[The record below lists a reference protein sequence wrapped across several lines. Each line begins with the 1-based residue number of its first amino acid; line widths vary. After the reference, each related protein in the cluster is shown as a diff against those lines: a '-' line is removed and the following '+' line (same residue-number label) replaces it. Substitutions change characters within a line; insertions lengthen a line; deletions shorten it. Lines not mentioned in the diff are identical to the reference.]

1 MPMKPT
7 YTSRT
12 LNALDGKTIQKEI
25 QARGNM
31 RVNMAQVYGKSQNYT
46 NIPNALFKERGI
58 KKGLRNEDGT
68 GVPVGLTRVSN
79 VVGYAFE
86 DGKKINTAGDLVYR
100 GISLEDLL
108 AHDTERT
115 DRFEETCFLLLFG
128 YQPSEAE
135 FEQFKQFL
143 QGCYPLPDEFL
154 ETTLLRTP
162 GENLMNKLQQAVLNL
177 YNYDATPDDT
187 DPYQT
192 LLKGLNILA
201 KLPSIACYAYQ
212 SKVHYFERQS
222 LVIHY
227 PNPDFSI
234 AENFLAM
241 LRSDGNFTEH
251 EANLLDTLLVI
262 HADHGG
268 GNNSTFTNVVIS
280 STGTDIYSTVTGS
293 IGSLK
298 GPRHGGANVRA
309 GQMMEAIIQ
318 EIGLDATEDQMRDVV
333 NRILKKKFYDN
344 SGLVY
349 GFGHAVYT
357 ISDPRAEILRGYC
370 KMVAK
375 DKGRIHEY
383 QFYEKFEKVA
393 RETLQEAKGT
403 SISNN
408 VDYYSGY
415 AYKMLGIPEDLY
427 TPLFVCARMV
437 GWLSHNIENKLY
449 DGRIMRPAT
458 TYVGE
463 PAEYIEMNKR

>member
-1 MPMKPT
+1 MAMNFID
-7 YTSRT
+7 SGE
-12 LNALDGKTIQKEI
+12 LQKEL
-25 QARGNM
+25 QAHGNM
-31 RVNMAQVYGKSQNYT
+31 RINMAQVYGKSQNYT
-46 NIPNALFKERGI
+46 NIPNALFKQCGI

-79 VVGYAFE
+79 VVGYAIE
-86 DGKKINTAGDLVYR
+86 DGKKVNIPGDLVYR

-108 AHDTERT
+108 AHGLDRT

-128 YQPSEAE
+128 YLPTESE
-135 FEQFKQFL
+135 FEQFKQYL
-143 QGCYPLPDEFL
+143 QGHYDLPDEFL

-162 GENLMNKLQQAVLNL
+162 GKNLMNKLEQAVLNL
-177 YNYDATPDDT
+177 YNYDQTPDDT

-192 LLKGLNILA
+192 LLKGLSILA
-201 KLPSIACYAYQ
+201 KLPSIACYAYH
-212 SKVHYFERQS
+212 SKVHYFEHES

-227 PNPDFSI
+227 PNRQFSI
-234 AENFLAM
+234 AENILAM
-241 LRSDGNFTEH
+241 LRKSGEFTEH
-251 EANLLDTLLVI
+251 EAKLLDTLLVI

-298 GPRHGGANVRA
+298 GPRHGGANIQA
-309 GQMMEAIIQ
+309 CQMMRAVID

-333 NRILKKKFYDN
+333 ERILKKKFFDR

-370 KMVAK
+370 KTVAQ

-383 QFYEKFEKVA
+383 KFYEKFEKIA
-393 RETLQEAKGT
+393 KETIQKIKGT

-415 AYKMLGIPEDLY
+415 AYQMLGIPEDLY

-437 GWLSHNIENKLY
+437 GWLAHNIENKLY

-463 PAEYIEMNKR
+463 PTEYTELDNR